1 MLTRSQHMLI
11 KSIGFVLVLCALSSP
26 AWAVVVPAPELD
38 PGSMASALG
47 VLGGGLLILTD
58 RVRRR

>member
-11 KSIGFVLVLCALSSP
+11 KSIGFVLCALSSP
-26 AWAVVVPAPELD
+26 AWAVVVPAHGAR

-47 VLGGGLLILTD
+47 VLGGSIVDPD
-58 RVRRR
+58 RPGPSKVR